1 MQHLRNLDH
10 IVVATPDLDATVQA
24 FTDATGVSPVLGGV
38 HPDQGTRN
46 YLVAFT
52 GGGYLEIIGI
62 DEPRSGPR
70 VFDLHLVDAPTVATF
85 AVHPDAPEAKLGA
98 AYELGFD
105 LGVLRAGQRRDPSG
119 TLLRWRLTPPLASD
133 HSGVQPFV
141 IDWSATPSPEH
152 TVDARVTLD
161 DFHVT
166 PPEPARVQELYAALD
181 VDVPVEEGPEPVLTV
196 TVHGP
201 SGQWTLR

>member
-10 IVVATPDLDATVQA
+10 IVVATSDLDATVQA
-24 FTDATGVSPVLGGV
+24 FAEATGVSPVLGGV

-46 YLVAFT
+46 FLDAFT

-62 DEPRSGPR
+62 DEARPGPR

-85 AVHPDAPEAKLGA
+85 AVHPDAPQTKLGA

-105 LGVLRAGQRRDPSG
+105 LGVLGAGQRRDPSG

-133 HSGVQPFV
+133 HSGVQP
-141 IDWSATPSPEH
+141 IRHRLGHHTLTGAHRRRTRHTRRLSRDPSR
-152 TVDARVTLD
+152 TSQST
-161 DFHVT
+161 
-166 PPEPARVQELYAALD
+166 
-181 VDVPVEEGPEPVLTV
+181 G
-196 TVHGP
+196 
-201 SGQWTLR
+201 TLRRPRRSRSG

>member
-1 MQHLRNLDH
+1 MQDPRNLDH
-10 IVVATPDLDATVQA
+10 IVVATNDLHATVQG
-24 FTDATGVSPVLGGV
+24 FTEVTGVSPVLGGV

-52 GGGYLEIIGI
+52 DGGYLEIIGI

-105 LGVLRAGQRRDPSG
+105 LGVLGAGQRRDPSG
-119 TLLRWRLTPPLASD
+119 TSLRWRLTPPLASD

-141 IDWSATPSPEH
+141 IDWGTTPSPAR
-152 TVDARVTLD
+152 TVDAHVTLD

-166 PPEPARVQELYAALD
+166 HPDPARVQELYAALD
-181 VDVPVEEGPEPVLTV
+181 IDVPVEEGPEPTLTV
-196 TVHGP
+196 AVHGP